1 MKIHPLTAKQRA
13 AWWAVETHR
22 LTVCE
27 GAVRS
32 GKSIAADHAFVD
44 LAMHGPDGNLLLT
57 GKTQDTVKHNVI
69 DPLIELFGD
78 EVCHFKQGTRELFIR
93 GPERER
99 RIYVVGAND
108 ERSEQKIRGVTLAG
122 AYVDEASTVPE
133 SFFTMLLSR
142 LSVEGA
148 RLIATTNP
156 DSPMHWLKRRYLDRA
171 QDLGM
176 ARFAFRLD
184 DNPYLP
190 ASYIE
195 ALKREYTGLWYKRF
209 IEGAWVAAEGAIYDM
224 LDLDRHVVEQLPVIE
239 TWWLAVDYGTANP
252 FHALLLGLGADERL
266 YVAREWRWASQEK
279 QRQLTD
285 AEYSQRLRDWVRGG
299 ADGAYALGGRPAPV
313 PVRALIHDP
322 SAASFHA
329 QLFRDG
335 WARPKDAENDVLD
348 GIRYTASLL
357 SAGRLLIHRSCEHL
371 LRELAGYVWD
381 PKAQERGQDAPLKV
395 DDHGPDALRYGCFTT
410 RRHTRHWI
418 ASALKE
424 AG

>member
-13 AWWAVETHR
+13 AWWAVEKHR

-78 EVCHFKQGTRELFIR
+78 EVCHFKQGARELLLR
-93 GPERER
+93 GRGRER

-133 SFFTMLLSR
+133 SFWTMLLSR

-171 QDLGM
+171 EELDI

-190 ASYIE
+190 ASYLE
-195 ALKREYTGLWYKRF
+195 ALKREYTGLWHRRF
-209 IEGAWVAAEGAIYDM
+209 VLGEWVAAEGAVYDM
-224 LDLDRHVVEQLPVIE
+224 LDLDAHVTDELPRIE
-239 TWWLAVDYGTANP
+239 DWWLFVDYGTANP
-252 FHALLLGLGADERL
+252 FHALLAGIGADDRL
-266 YVAREWRWASQEK
+266 YVAREWRWDSRERH
-279 QRQLTD
+279 RQLTD
-285 AEYSQRLRDWVRGG
+285 AEYSQRLRDWVAGG
-299 ADGAYALGGRPAPV
+299 ADGAHTLNGKPAPV
-313 PVRALIHDP
+313 PLRMLICDP
-322 SAASFHA
+322 SAASFYA
-329 QLFRDG
+329 QLRRDD
-335 WARPKDAENDVLD
+335 WVRPKDAENDVLD

-357 SAGRLLIHRSCEHL
+357 AGDRLRIHRSCEHL
-371 LRELAGYVWD
+371 LREISGYVWD
-381 PKAQERGQDAPLKV
+381 PKAQERGSDAPLKV
-395 DDHGPDALRYGCFTT
+395 DDHGADALRYGCFTT

-424 AG
+424 AA